1 MGGRWPRCFPFDGM
15 EGCRSLVGFRSS
27 LAARAARDEEEAR
40 GVSDASMPVTSPGGA
55 QQRFAPL
62 TTVEQIPLRQNIA
75 HRQTITP
82 ALAARGGCRR
92 SGLAQKCCLRL
103 AFAFDS
109 DMESGN
115 GRVPEPGCRV
125 TDQMSQAAARSHRSA
140 AQGAAN
146 QYKYRAYWPA
156 MQRRAAM
163 ASADRQMTGDA
174 TLRTNT
180 PPATRPGAAPA
191 RRWTAASSL
200 RRQGR

>member
-1 MGGRWPRCFPFDGM
+1 MRGCGGEGGGCGGVWLGACGEGGKRRVRG
-15 EGCRSLVGFRSS
+15 EGCQRCLDACYLPR
-27 LAARAARDEEEAR
+27 R
-40 GVSDASMPVTSPGGA
+40 GATTICTADNRGTNSTAPEYSAPATHHPGACCPGGA
-55 QQRFAPL
+55 FA
-62 TTVEQIPLRQNIA
+62 
-75 HRQTITP
+75 
-82 ALAARGGCRR
+82 
-92 SGLAQKCCLRL
+92 S
-103 AFAFDS
+103 DS

-115 GRVPEPGCRV
+115 GRVPAPWCRV